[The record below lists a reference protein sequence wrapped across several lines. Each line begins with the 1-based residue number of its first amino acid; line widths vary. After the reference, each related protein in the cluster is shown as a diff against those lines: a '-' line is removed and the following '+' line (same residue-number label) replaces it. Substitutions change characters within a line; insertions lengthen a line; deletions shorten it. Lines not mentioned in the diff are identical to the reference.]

1 MSRPPGST
9 DPSVRQGA
17 GSPRPEETGS
27 AGSDMA
33 KGFSQASYGLAVAFA
48 FAGVVFAFWFVGR
61 LVDGWFGLE
70 PWFQVIG
77 AVAGWGVGV
86 VVVYYAAQRGES

>member
-1 MSRPPGST
+1 MSRPPGPT
-9 DPSVRQGA
+9 DSSVPQGTR
-17 GSPRPEETGS
+17 SPRPEETGS

-33 KGFSQASYGLAVAFA
+33 KGFSQASYGLSVAFA
-48 FAGVVFAFWFVGR
+48 FVGVVIAFWFAGR
-61 LVDGWFGLE
+61 ALDGWLGVE

-77 AVAGWGVGV
+77 AVVGWGVGI

>member
-17 GSPRPEETGS
+17 SSSRPEETGS

-33 KGFSQASYGLAVAFA
+33 KGFSQASYGLSVAFA
-48 FAGVVFAFWFVGR
+48 FVGVVMAGWFVGR
-61 LVDGWFGLE
+61 LVDGRFGLE

-77 AVAGWGVGV
+77 AVLGWGVGI